1 MEQAHMDE
9 QQQGFDTESPV
20 SLEINVNHR
29 YKAEEMGVIEFRIRN
44 EGPRLIKNL
53 DLVVDCPCEKSTR
66 KSAVLKNITP
76 LAEKKPS
83 FQFEPARGG
92 EALLE
97 IELRVEDETR
107 LPLVFRGQT
116 SVTISSKNEG
126 STSHT
131 SFNIEFRDVQKF
143 MGNDLSGILAGAGKG
158 EINAERLHERME
170 RKEPFWMRVDL
181 DFDEHETVSRRSA
194 LRQIIAP
201 PAAQMPPRTVRAC
214 LESLDPAA
222 PRRAFFY
229 SMPEVVFGREPQKSD
244 AVLRFLPDFFNDPR
258 SRTISGAQFV
268 VRYREGECTL
278 SMAPQGHQLMS
289 VNHKL
294 LAEQEQVQLSGAAD
308 IKIGPCELALKI
320 TCAPRTED
328 PQWMRTRAEIRR
340 FDPGDDPFA
349 TSRWDLIGFTRPTN
363 GQEEEYL
370 WLFHKMDIGWD
381 VGGTSALQL
390 GWPVIPRARLAY
402 WNSRYYLE
410 AAGSET
416 EVKLGTS
423 PLPPGKIAC
432 LEARTEISF
441 GPLRFLWKL
450 P

>member
-1 MEQAHMDE
+1 MHMDE
-9 QQQGFDTESPV
+9 LQQGFDTEPPI

-44 EGPRLIKNL
+44 EDPRVIKNL
-53 DLVVDCPCEKSTR
+53 DLVVDCPCEKSPR
-66 KSAVLKNITP
+66 KSAALKNITP
-76 LAEKKPS
+76 LSEKKPS

-97 IELRVEDETR
+97 IELRVEDESR

-126 STSHT
+126 TTSHT

-181 DFDEHETVSRRSA
+181 DFDEHDTVSRRSA

-201 PAAQMPPRTVRAC
+201 AAAQMPPRATRAF
-214 LESLDPAA
+214 LESLDPDA
-222 PRRAFFY
+222 PRRAFIY

-258 SRTISGAQFV
+258 SKTISGEQFV

-278 SMAPQGHQLMS
+278 GMAPKGRQLMS

-294 LAEQEQVQLSGAAD
+294 LAEQEQVPLAGGAD

-320 TCAPRTED
+320 TCAVRTED
-328 PQWMRTRAEIRR
+328 PQWIRTREEILQ
-340 FDPGDDPFA
+340 FDPGNDHFEA
-349 TSRWDLIGFTRPTN
+349 SRWDFISFTRPAN
-363 GQEEEYL
+363 GPEEEYL
-370 WLFHKMDIGWD
+370 WLLRKMEIGWD
-381 VGGTSALQL
+381 PGGAAGLQL
-390 GWPVIPRARLAY
+390 GRPATPRARLVY
-402 WNSRYYLE
+402 WNGRYYLE
-410 AAGSET
+410 AAGAAADI
-416 EVKLGTS
+416 KIGMAA
-423 PLPPGKIAC
+423 LPPGKIAC
-432 LEARTEISF
+432 LEANAEISF